1 MKAPVTLH
9 LVMNR
14 KSKTS
19 GWECCDRLLFFE
31 GPDSMRFIFLLLALS
46 STASMAQDS
55 ALYQLRN
62 NGTIDRSKPSF
73 VIQGDKVYARREN
86 GAVDKGGPSFVVVD
100 GAIRTLRRNGTVD
113 YSKPAIKVKAA
124 SSTAK

>member
-1 MKAPVTLH
+1 
-9 LVMNR
+9 
-14 KSKTS
+14 
-19 GWECCDRLLFFE
+19 
-31 GPDSMRFIFLLLALS
+31 MRFLLLLLALS
-46 STASMAQDS
+46 STVSMAQDS
-55 ALYQLRN
+55 ALYQLRS

-86 GAVDKGGPSFVVVD
+86 GTVDKGGPSFVVVD

-124 SSTAK
+124 GSTAK